1 MQNCTRTFKSERKA
15 AGRIKQLIE
24 TAMPQL
30 FYSEADVGLSVLGL
44 RDIDGKDITGQVI
57 PKEVD
62 NYIKCEKYEGISSY
76 KFKVILSD
84 SEGHPAFTP

>member
-1 MQNCTRTFKSERKA
+1 
-15 AGRIKQLIE
+15 
-24 TAMPQL
+24 MPQL

-76 KFKVILSD
+76 KFKGSLSER
-84 SEGHPAFTP
+84 EGHPACAYHIYLFSYKRLSMIKN

>member
-1 MQNCTRTFKSERKA
+1 
-15 AGRIKQLIE
+15 
-24 TAMPQL
+24 MPQL

-44 RDIDGKDITGQVI
+44 RDIDGQDITGQVI

-76 KFKVILSD
+76 TKPLD
-84 SEGHPAFTP
+84 T